1 MASQSQIELE
11 IASYQSQLLDLER
24 QRDLYLIENE
34 TSQASD
40 VSATIAQVQA
50 KLTEAE
56 RNLNRL
62 NSAPNSSIPNS
73 PFDDEGNL
81 NVGYTLDENNNP
93 VFVGSDFVEPEIRES
108 ANNTRA
114 GIKAAQEQATKEDAY
129 NAAQQNDWR
138 VKLSLAPRTTNSP
151 KILYR
156 AESPGILA
164 PLAATDGIIFPYT
177 PTIQVSYAASYDTS
191 DIVHNNYKFFTY
203 KSSSVD
209 SVTITCDF
217 TAQDTY
223 EANYLLA
230 VVHFLRSLTK
240 MFYGKDENPLR
251 GIPPPLVFLTG
262 LGSFQFSK
270 HPMVI
275 SNFTYSLPQDVDYIR
290 ATTHTATPP
299 GATAGLFNSPAK
311 TNSPSL
317 NRLNQSGSR
326 VGPGG
331 IAQPPNFN
339 QYFSSST
346 QAPTYVPTRM
356 SISVVGYPI
365 VTRNDVSNEF
375 SLRNYASGQLVRDK
389 GMW

>member
-1 MASQSQIELE
+1 MASQSQLELE

-24 QRDLYLIENE
+24 QRDLYLLENN
-34 TSQASD
+34 TSQAND
-40 VSATIAQVQA
+40 VSATMVQVRS

-93 VFVGSDFVEPEIRES
+93 VFVGDNFVEPEIRES
-108 ANNTRA
+108 ANNTTR
-114 GIKAAQEQATKEDAY
+114 GIRSAQEQATKEDAY

-138 VKLSLAPRTTNSP
+138 VRLSLAPRTTNSP

-299 GATAGLFNSPAK
+299 GATAGLLNSPAK

-317 NRLNQSGSR
+317 NRLGQSGSR

-331 IAQPPNFN
+331 ITQPPNFN

-356 SISVVGYPI
+356 SISVVGHPI
-365 VTRNDVSNEF
+365 ASRNNISNEF
-375 SLRNYASGQLVRDK
+375 SLRDYASGQLVRDK